1 MAVHPRKTK
10 PGTVPQP
17 APRSQAAV
25 ALDRLPFGKDID
37 GWPRQWMGFA
47 KDVPPGEHLVQ
58 CFRPFLHHLIERQ
71 LSKTTMRK
79 HVNNL
84 WVLGGEIIRKLNDTP
99 SLRKVPIDDLVF
111 EVVEDGGVTLWL
123 RLGRRRPVLRIHLP
137 HTPPVSRTAAPLRSH
152 PQILP

>member
-17 APRSQAAV
+17 ALRSQAAV

-99 SLRKVPIDDLVF
+99 SLRKVPINDLVF
-111 EVVEDGGVTLWL
+111 EVVEDGGPLPYGCDSEEEGRSFESTCRKL
-123 RLGRRRPVLRIHLP
+123 RRFLEQQRL
-137 HTPPVSRTAAPLRSH
+137 
-152 PQILP
+152 

>member
-17 APRSQAAV
+17 ALRSQAAV

-71 LSKTTMRK
+71 LSKRSEEHTSELQSPC
-79 HVNNL
+79 NL
-84 WVLGGEIIRKLNDTP
+84 VC
-99 SLRKVPIDDLVF
+99 
-111 EVVEDGGVTLWL
+111 
-123 RLGRRRPVLRIHLP
+123 RLLLEKKKRQHIA
-137 HTPPVSRTAAPLRSH
+137 VSADVG
-152 PQILP
+152 

>member
-1 MAVHPRKTK
+1 
-10 PGTVPQP
+10 
-17 APRSQAAV
+17 
-25 ALDRLPFGKDID
+25 
-37 GWPRQWMGFA
+37 MGFA

-99 SLRKVPIDDLVF
+99 SLRKVAIDDLVF
-111 EVVEDGGVTLWL
+111 EVVEDGGPLPYGCDSEEEGRSFESTCRKL
-123 RLGRRRPVLRIHLP
+123 RRFLEQQRL
-137 HTPPVSRTAAPLRSH
+137 
-152 PQILP
+152 